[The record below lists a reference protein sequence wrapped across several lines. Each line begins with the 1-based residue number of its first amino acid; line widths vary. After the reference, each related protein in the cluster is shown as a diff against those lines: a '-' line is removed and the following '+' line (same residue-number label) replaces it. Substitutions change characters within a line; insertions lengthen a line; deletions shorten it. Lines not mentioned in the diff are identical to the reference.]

1 MEENKE
7 FSLSDFFGPGA
18 DLEVVQIDKYKA
30 VVIGTN
36 LKRSSAIGIGL
47 TMIARAYYSFK
58 EGETT
63 ESINAMKQTLREHL
77 EEALQFVDSFDE
89 KQ

>member
-7 FSLSDFFGPGA
+7 FSLLDYFEPGA
-18 DLEVVQIDKYKA
+18 DLELVQIDKFKA
-30 VVIGTN
+30 ILLATD

-58 EGETT
+58 EGETI
-63 ESINAMKQTLREHL
+63 ESVNAMKQTLREHL
-77 EEALQFVDSFDE
+77 EETFNLVDSFDE

>member
-7 FSLSDFFGPGA
+7 FSLLDFFGPDA
-18 DLEVVQIDKYKA
+18 DLEVVEIEKYKA
-30 VVIGTN
+30 VLLCTD

-77 EEALQFVDSFDE
+77 EEAFNLVDSFDE
-89 KQ
+89 QQ